1 MTRED
6 AIKNVQNMLTV
17 GKENLSTELR
27 NAVERVSPIIEA
39 ESRKGNRQVQL
50 DSSQMDGLGV
60 YELRKKGFK
69 VEVNG
74 RVRPTFTVKW

>member
-39 ESRKGNRQVQL
+39 ESRKGNRQV
-50 DSSQMDGLGV
+50 
-60 YELRKKGFK
+60 R
-69 VEVNG
+69 
-74 RVRPTFTVKW
+74 